1 MGVDRSIKFEI
12 ITKIIDLIS
21 VEIIDRNKRKVNQ
34 ENINTRVDL
43 QLIINRKKIKAVC

>member
-21 VEIIDRNKRKVNQ
+21 VEIIDRKRKVNQ